1 MQKRILV
8 VEDDENIVKALS
20 VRLKSKGY
28 DVVASYDAVMGMQKA
43 MEQPPDLILLDIM
56 MPGGNGVTLAERLQ
70 GSTKTGHIPII
81 FLTASKQSD
90 LRQKAHALGAVG
102 FFEKPFDFEE
112 LFATVRAALDHPSL
126 CFSES

>member
-1 MQKRILV
+1 MQKRILI

-56 MPGGNGVTLAERLQ
+56 MPGGNGITLAERLQ
-70 GSTKTGHIPII
+70 NSTKTGHIPII
-81 FLTASKQSD
+81 F
-90 LRQKAHALGAVG
+90 
-102 FFEKPFDFEE
+102 
-112 LFATVRAALDHPSL
+112 
-126 CFSES
+126 